1 MVSEYKLKDLS
12 LLDIGDFEWNVTA
25 YSHARDGFEEQ
36 KSKVATGNF
45 KIEFALPGKVQ
56 TIDPGKLY
64 GE

>member
-45 KIEFALPGKVQ
+45 KIEFDLPGKVQ

>member
-1 MVSEYKLKDLS
+1 MNSDHDTVSGFETD
-12 LLDIGDFEWNVTA
+12 DFENF
-25 YSHARDGFEEQ
+25 ARDGFEEQ